1 MITDFQNYKKLD
13 GKFLKPLMKHFKIWL
28 LPLKETFVDTLST
41 SDINSNNFNFVSS
54 KRGWFFW
61 KRKINSFSKEKIF
74 PFRNNCW
81 KGFVVRTDYVL
92 HIKFCIKICKK
103 PPSWFFISYNCF
115 ILVFTSSAH
124 TIFLNFLELLHST
137 LL

>member
-13 GKFLKPLMKHFKIWL
+13 GKFLKPLMKYFKIWL
-28 LPLKETFVDTLST
+28 LPLKDTFVDTLNT

-61 KRKINSFSKEKIF
+61 NRKINSFSKEKIF

-81 KGFVVRTDYVL
+81 KGFVVRTDYVFQ
-92 HIKFCIKICKK
+92 IKFCIKICKK

-115 ILVFTSSAH
+115 ILVFTLSADI
-124 TIFLNFLELLHST
+124 IFLNFLELLHST

>member
-13 GKFLKPLMKHFKIWL
+13 GKFLKPLMKYFKIWL
-28 LPLKETFVDTLST
+28 LPLKETFVDTLNT

-61 KRKINSFSKEKIF
+61 NRKINSFSKEKIF

-81 KGFVVRTDYVL
+81 KGFVVRTDYVFQ
-92 HIKFCIKICKK
+92 IKFCIKICKK